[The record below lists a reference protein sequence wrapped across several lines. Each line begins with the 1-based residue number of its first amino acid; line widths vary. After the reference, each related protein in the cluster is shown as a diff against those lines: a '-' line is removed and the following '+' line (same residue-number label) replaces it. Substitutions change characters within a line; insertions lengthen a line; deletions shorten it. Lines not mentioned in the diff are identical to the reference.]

1 MLLTQE
7 IRNQTKDQLT
17 QELRS
22 LKQEQMNLRFQ
33 KAYDQLSSPL
43 RVRQVRRQI
52 ARIKTIM
59 SEKTYK
65 GAK

>member
-1 MLLTQE
+1 MLLAQE

-17 QELRS
+17 QELRN

-33 KAYDQLSSPL
+33 KAYDQLNSPM

>member
-1 MLLTQE
+1 MLLAKE

-17 QELRS
+17 EELRN

-33 KAYDQLSSPL
+33 KAYDQLSSTI

-52 ARIKTIM
+52 ARIKTVM

>member
-1 MLLTQE
+1 MLLAQE

-17 QELRS
+17 EELRN

-33 KAYDQLSSPL
+33 KAYDQLSSTI

-59 SEKTYK
+59 CEKTYK

>member
-1 MLLTQE
+1 MLLAQE

-17 QELRS
+17 EELRN

-33 KAYDQLSSPL
+33 KAYDQLNSTI

>member
-1 MLLTQE
+1 MLSTNE
-7 IRNQTKDQLT
+7 IRNKKKDDLVE
-17 QELRS
+17 ELRN

-43 RVRQVRRQI
+43 RVRHVRRQI
-52 ARIKTIM
+52 ARIKTILN
-59 SEKTYK
+59 EKTYK

>member
-1 MLLTQE
+1 MLLTNE

-17 QELRS
+17 QELRN

-33 KAYDQLSSPL
+33 KAYDQLTSPM

>member
-1 MLLTQE
+1 MLLTNE
-7 IRNQTKDQLT
+7 IRNQTKDQLAE
-17 QELRS
+17 ELRN

-33 KAYDQLSSPL
+33 KAYDQLSSPM

-52 ARIKTIM
+52 ARIMTIL
-59 SEKTYK
+59 SEKSYK